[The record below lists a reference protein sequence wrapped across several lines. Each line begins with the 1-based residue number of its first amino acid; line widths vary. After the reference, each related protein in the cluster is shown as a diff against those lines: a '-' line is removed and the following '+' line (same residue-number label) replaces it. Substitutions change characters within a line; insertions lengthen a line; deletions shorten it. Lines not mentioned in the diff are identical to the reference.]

1 MQADE
6 RGWRSALVSSIL
18 ATWHCVAASPETSRD
33 SDYLRHCAR
42 SVVLATLPLATVIA
56 VDYMQPPEQLRVTLG
71 PATEVM
77 ALETFR
83 TALLKRQCVRR
94 GRR

>member
-1 MQADE
+1 MWL
-6 RGWRSALVSSIL
+6 RGITVLP
-18 ATWHCVAASPETSRD
+18 SPETSRD

-42 SVVLATLPLATVIA
+42 SVVLATLPSCFA
-56 VDYMQPPEQLRVTLG
+56 VVLSTMQRPEQMRVTLG

-83 TALLKRQCVRR
+83 TALLKRQCVRS